1 LQKIVITT
9 NKTYIMLNF
18 LKVVLFLIIVFVH
31 VAMSRAG
38 HWLSWVLPI
47 PCAVL
52 FTAATYG
59 LQGLRQP
66 WSGATDQEGVI
77 QRNGTKWL
85 ILLMTIAL
93 YAIGLLDRG

>member
-1 LQKIVITT
+1 
-9 NKTYIMLNF
+9 MMNF
-18 LKVVLFLIIVFVH
+18 LKALLFLAIVFVH
-31 VAMSRAG
+31 VFLSREASP
-38 HWLSWVLPI
+38 LSWVLPI

-66 WSGATDQEGVI
+66 WSAPTDQEGVI